1 MISILVS
8 RITPEGI
15 LLEGEDKFDF
25 NGDVSENIL
34 SAPLIKYELRISL
47 INNGIVAT
55 GSASTIITCRCD
67 RCTDVFEKTI
77 INNEICHFYEKT
89 NKNEI
94 DLTDDIHEDILI
106 LFPHKLLC
114 NDLCK
119 GICFK
124 CGKKLNVEKCICNI
138 DSEDASTWNSLNKL
152 KL

>member
-1 MISILVS
+1 MINVLVS

-15 LLEGEDKFDF
+15 LLEGEDKFYFDCSS
-25 NGDVSENIL
+25 SENII
-34 SAPLIKYELRISL
+34 SITPIQYKLRISL

-55 GSASTIITCRCD
+55 GSALSTITCTCD
-67 RCTDVFEKTI
+67 RCTGIFTERI
-77 INNEICHFYEKT
+77 INNEICHFYEKP

-114 NDLCK
+114 SNLCK

-124 CGKKLNVEKCICNI
+124 CGKNLNVEKCICNI
-138 DSEDASTWNSLNKL
+138 NSEDASAWDNLNKL